1 MKQRVNPRMAARSL
15 IVAGAAATMAMTLL
29 TGCAPLVIGGAA
41 TAVAMAEDRRSTGVF
56 VDDENI
62 ENRALLKVKSRFG
75 DQVHVNITSYN
86 RQVLISGEA
95 PNETVKQGVEEEVGT
110 VAGVKR
116 IFNEMAIGP
125 QAGVLAVSNDT
136 RLTTIVKTRFLEAN
150 RFQSN
155 HVKVVTEA
163 GVVYL
168 MGIVKRSE
176 ADTAA
181 QLASTTA
188 GVSRVVRLFEY
199 LD

>member
-1 MKQRVNPRMAARSL
+1 MSTSMQFRTAAL
-15 IVAGAAATMAMTLL
+15 LL
-29 TGCAPLVIGGAA
+29 TGAVVTLSACAPLFIGGAA
-41 TAVAMAEDRRSTGVF
+41 TVVAMAEDRRSSGVF

-62 ENRALLKVKSRFG
+62 ENRALLKVKTRFN

-95 PNETVKQGVEEEVGT
+95 VSEAVKRGVEEEVAT
-110 VAGVKR
+110 VAGIKR
-116 IFNEMAIGP
+116 IYNELVVGP
-125 QAGVLAVSNDT
+125 QAGVIAVSNDA

-150 RFQSN
+150 RFQAN

-163 GVVYL
+163 GVVFL

-176 ADTAA
+176 ADAAA
-181 QLASTTA
+181 QLASTTR